1 MSWDLSWQDPVALT
15 LAVAGIWGARVLARR
30 FRTKAAHCQKCPS
43 AAGAS
48 GASEAPTS
56 TPTPTVVRLD
66 QLRIGRP
73 PAPRA

>member
-1 MSWDLSWQDPVALT
+1 MSWDLSWQDPVALG

-43 AAGAS
+43 AAGA
-48 GASEAPTS
+48 AEAPTS
-56 TPTPTVVRLD
+56 TPTVVRLD